1 MQENKFEK
9 QVREE
14 MEEFRIRP
22 SAAVWDEVEKELR
35 RKKRRRVVVYWFLLA
50 AIGLGAYGIY
60 NLFAPNVPGSS
71 APITSAQKA
80 QPKNSAA
87 PTTDQGSVAARQ
99 PSAGSPSTS
108 SQDGSETNHPSPE
121 NLAIQMN
128 DGKDSPSVLNNNA
141 AASGNRQKEEV
152 QDGAA
157 SAKKGNNKTNQYSLY
172 KNDVSNRKQTVSKK
186 DLSAADKKELAE
198 TNTTRAII
206 APSVVNNSVEN
217 NNNKEADKLTQRE
230 VAAKELSSDI
240 TSSITDHDLLKDSIS
255 AVNDHKDMPE
265 NLRTPP
271 VTVSHR
277 RIQWGIEVGVGAG
290 NRVDKVLPSLFPTEK
305 MLEVSN
311 LPAYGA
317 INGGIPAPRP
327 LLLPSE
333 SKTSVGF
340 KIGVQARVPVTRK
353 INLLAGLRYSYR
365 SDRIT
370 VGGLLDSSIV
380 APPGIII
387 TNNPIGMA
395 NRAYQYQYQGP
406 PHQTVTNSYHF
417 IQIPVQWQ
425 FQLNKGRVMPIT
437 WEVGITPG
445 WLIHTNAMVYDTSY
459 YGIYYRDKDAFSR
472 FQLHAE
478 TGFSL
483 HLGKRSKWHWAIG
496 PEFNFALTPLIK
508 NAYDP
513 RQFLLYG
520 GLRAQFQI
528 PGKR

>member
-22 SAAVWDEVEKELR
+22 SAAVWNGVEEELR
-35 RKKRRRVVVYWFLLA
+35 RKKRRRVIVYWVLLA

-60 NLFAPNVPGSS
+60 NLFAPAMPGSS
-71 APITSAQKA
+71 APITSAHKKQSTGSATSTVNDPSTTAGQKHPA
-80 QPKNSAA
+80 I
-87 PTTDQGSVAARQ
+87 
-99 PSAGSPSTS
+99 SPSTS
-108 SQDGSETNHPSPE
+108 SSTGSGTNDQSADNTTAQTIE
-121 NLAIQMN
+121 NN
-128 DGKDSPSVLNNNA
+128 DSRIAADNNA
-141 AASGNRQKEEV
+141 GTSPAQRKGLV
-152 QDGAA
+152 QDRIAT
-157 SAKKGNNKTNQYSLY
+157 AKTGNNKLDSHKQYTGSVSRRQQPG
-172 KNDVSNRKQTVSKK
+172 KVNDRPVAS
-186 DLSAADKKELAE
+186 KKELVT
-198 TNTTRAII
+198 TNTEARNVA
-206 APSVVNNSVEN
+206 APAADNPVEN
-217 NNNKEADKLTQRE
+217 KETDKFIQTE
-230 VAAKELSSDI
+230 AATEELLPDAAA
-240 TSSITDHDLLKDSIS
+240 SITDHNLAKDSTNVI
-255 AVNDHKDMPE
+255 NDHQDLPE
-265 NLRTPP
+265 NQRIPP
-271 VTVSHR
+271 VIVSR
-277 RIQWGIEVGVGAG
+277 RRVQWGVEIGVGAG
-290 NRVDKVLPSLFPTEK
+290 NRMDKALPSLFATEK
-305 MLEVSN
+305 MLDVNN

-340 KIGVQARVPVTRK
+340 KIGVQARIPVTRK
-353 INLLAGLRYSYR
+353 VNLLAGLRYSYR

-370 VGGLLDSSIV
+370 VGSLLDSSII
-380 APPGIII
+380 APSSSNAQFGI
-387 TNNPIGMA
+387 A
-395 NRAYQYQYQGP
+395 NRAYQYQGAA
-406 PHQTVTNSYHF
+406 HQSVTNSYHF
-417 IQIPVQWQ
+417 IQLPVQWQ
-425 FQLNKGRVMPIT
+425 LQLNKGRVMPIT

-483 HLGKRSKWHWAIG
+483 HLGNRSKWRWAIG

-513 RQFLLYG
+513 RQFLLYD
-520 GLRAQFQI
+520 GLRAQIQI